1 MREWLIEI
9 RKSKKLSQ
17 YKAAQLSG
25 ISQSYYAAI
34 EVGSRGN
41 PLNVDVAK
49 KIASALGF
57 QWTRFYA

>member
-34 EVGSRGN
+34 EVGTRGN

-49 KIASALGF
+49 KIASALDF